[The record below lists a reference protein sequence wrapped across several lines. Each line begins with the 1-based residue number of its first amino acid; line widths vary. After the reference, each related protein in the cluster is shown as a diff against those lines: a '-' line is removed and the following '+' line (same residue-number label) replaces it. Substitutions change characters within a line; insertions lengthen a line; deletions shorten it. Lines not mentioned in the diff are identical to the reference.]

1 MADSTR
7 RNIYLPDD
15 LWNQVVE
22 ACAAEKEA
30 TGEAIPASMWIR
42 RAIRDYLIQK
52 GRV

>member
-15 LWNQVVE
+15 LWKEVVE
-22 ACAAEKEA
+22 ACEAEQEV
-30 TGEAIPASMWIR
+30 TGERIAASMWIR